1 MALKKALK
9 TKAMFEKIG
18 YTLLLL
24 VIGGIV
30 SYLLFVE
37 PVKEKINDYDN
48 QIIRY
53 EDKLSDSKNKYSK
66 LKNEY
71 DNIKQRLTK
80 GIDSLTSKIDQKEK
94 EISDL
99 DVYYAQLSNDSS
111 IKELERN
118 LDTTLKIDKQRGIT
132 FLPIL
137 KTQEINYTYSY
148 SRELNQ
154 KNVLQT
160 DLIEKMDSVIVH
172 DSVFIFEQSN
182 TILDLYSVNDS
193 ILGMSKSMNKHIKEQ
208 AEDVD
213 KLKKQRKFLI
223 GGIILETIL
232 LILIGVN

>member
-1 MALKKALK
+1 
-9 TKAMFEKIG
+9 MFEKIG

>member
-1 MALKKALK
+1 
-9 TKAMFEKIG
+9 MFEKIG

-48 QIIRY
+48 QIIKY

-71 DNIKQRLTK
+71 DSIKQRLTK

-94 EISDL
+94 EISNL
-99 DVYYAQLSNDSS
+99 DVYYTQLSNDSS

-154 KNVLQT
+154 KNVLQM
-160 DLIEKMDSVIVH
+160 DLIEKMDSVIVN

-193 ILGMSKSMNKHIKEQ
+193 ILGMSKDMNKQIKEQ